1 MDPPYALESH
11 RSHSLIPIIVT
22 RGEWVGAKDSL
33 IQPTTIEGTSNASR
47 KLSVVKKR

>member
-1 MDPPYALESH
+1 MLETQ

-22 RGEWVGAKDSL
+22 RGDWFGAKDSL
-33 IQPTTIEGTSNASR
+33 IQPTTIEGETATSR